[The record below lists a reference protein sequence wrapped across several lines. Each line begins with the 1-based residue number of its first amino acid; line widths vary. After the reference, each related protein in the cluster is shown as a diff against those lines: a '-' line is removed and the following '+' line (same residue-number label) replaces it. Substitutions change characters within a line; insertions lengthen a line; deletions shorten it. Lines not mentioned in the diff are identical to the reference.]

1 MSFVAECPFC
11 RIKLQGVP
19 DHRAGG
25 SVECPR
31 CHNLFTLAAMVN
43 PPTLRPRPVQAAALA
58 GAPAVPAAEP
68 KPVVQTEELPV
79 RVTQSDQ
86 AIPRPSPTAP
96 QTGPDQEPVKVE
108 PRLPD
113 FSRPPAKKNYA
124 PPPKAEGWEVN
135 GFGLASFLLGG
146 LALAIASLSYIGMLA
161 MPLSGLG
168 VLLAF
173 MGLAVSSPKKGGVIY
188 PIAGLTV
195 CLPVLL
201 ILIFSPGLLG
211 GRPFDFSWGK
221 KQAASGTVV
230 HLPRQGRG
238 WHVAVNEQEWTDA
251 SKGGLT
257 RDGVRLQVSA
267 VAIQPVETKDAR
279 TGRTAS
285 ERCLA
290 ITLQISNVDRVRK
303 INYASWAESAP
314 SSQKGSPSLL
324 DNLGRSYRRKKV
336 SSDRDRT
343 GSIRTVTIDPGKDV
357 EEVLV
362 FEAPPQEIAFL
373 SLELPGSALG
383 VSGVFKLEIPRQM
396 ISYP

>member
-43 PPTLRPRPVQAAALA
+43 PPKLRPRPLQAAALA
-58 GAPAVPAAEP
+58 SATAAPTAEA
-68 KPVVQTEELPV
+68 KPVVQTEELSV
-79 RVTQSDQ
+79 RVTQSDEGTVRLSRAELQ
-86 AIPRPSPTAP
+86 P
-96 QTGPDQEPVKVE
+96 GPDQETASLQ

-113 FSRPPAKKNYA
+113 FAHPPVKKSHAPSPRP
-124 PPPKAEGWEVN
+124 EGWEVN

-146 LALAIASLSYIGMLA
+146 LALAIASLSYVGMLA

-168 VLLAF
+168 VFLAF
-173 MGLAVSSPKKGGVIY
+173 LGIVTAPKKGGMIY

-195 CLPVLL
+195 CLPVLV

-211 GRPFDFSWGK
+211 GRPFALSWSK
-221 KQAASGTVV
+221 KQDAGGTVV

-238 WHVAVNEQEWTDA
+238 WHVAVNEQEWMDA
-251 SKGGLT
+251 SKGSLT
-257 RDGVRLQVSA
+257 RDGVRLKISA
-267 VAIQPVETKDAR
+267 VAVQPVETKDAK

-290 ITLQISNVDRVRK
+290 ISLKISNVDGLRK

-314 SSQKGSPSLL
+314 SGQKGSPSLL
-324 DNLGRSYRRKKV
+324 DNLGRNYRRKKV
-336 SSDRDRT
+336 SSDPDRT
-343 GSIRTVTIDPGKDV
+343 GHSRTATIDPGEAV